1 MKVNIKA
8 LTAAVAAMVCAI
20 SAQAQGFS
28 GEASVKYATPL
39 HFDVSAAVDYRTTD
53 NFKDTDQWGL
63 EAGIAAKPL
72 KWLKVGVGYNFIQ
85 EHFPSAVSN
94 NQKYDVNAYW
104 TTKHRV
110 YAGLTG
116 SLKIWKFT
124 LSLRERYQFTHRPG
138 FEVPRFSVDDGTPAG
153 NKSVDRKDKHVL
165 RSRLE
170 LSFKPYKK
178 CRFEPYVSY
187 EIYSQLYSVKDDNK
201 NGTITEGGRI
211 SEKQKLTAGCS
222 YKINKHNS
230 VELFYRYVNASD
242 PDDRDASHLIGA
254 GYSLKF

>member
-1 MKVNIKA
+1 MKLA
-8 LTAAVAAMVCAI
+8 LKPLAAAAIAMTCAM

-39 HFDVSAAVDYRTTD
+39 HFDVSATVDYRTTD
-53 NFKDTDQWGL
+53 KLKDTDQWGL
-63 EAGIAAKPL
+63 EVGLAAKPL

-85 EHFPSAVSN
+85 DHYPASVSN
-94 NQKYDVNAYW
+94 NLKYDVNAYW
-104 TTKHRV
+104 ATKHRI

-124 LSLRERYQFTHRPG
+124 LSLRERYQFTNRPG
-138 FEVPRFSVDDGTPAG
+138 FDVPRFSVDDGTPAG

-170 LSFKPYKK
+170 LSFKPFKK

-187 EIYSQLYSVKDDNK
+187 ELYSQLHAVKDDDK
-201 NGTITEGGRI
+201 AGKITEGGRFAD
-211 SEKQKLTAGCS
+211 KQKTTVGCS

-230 VELFYRYVNASD
+230 AELFYRYVNASD
-242 PDDRDASHLIGA
+242 PDDRDADHLIGV